1 MDVIFSLDQDHIQCG
16 ICYKAFTT
24 DMKCKD
30 QTTRELLPVLGSCG
44 HYFCHG
50 CIIRCRFMVGS
61 NGAVGCPK
69 CMKADQFV
77 PENPI
82 HHRMLIDLLRRARPI
97 GKSSSDEKVHQG
109 KCVSTCACENEY
121 QLVTEAARLFGLLLF
136 GCIFMWYKE

>member
-1 MDVIFSLDQDHIQCG
+1 MRNLLQCFHYRYEEHRSNHSG
-16 ICYKAFTT
+16 AVTCLGFVWTL
-24 DMKCKD
+24 
-30 QTTRELLPVLGSCG
+30 LLPWLYHPLQIYGG
-44 HYFCHG
+44 
-50 CIIRCRFMVGS
+50 IQ
-61 NGAVGCPK
+61 GAVGCPK

-109 KCVSTCACENEY
+109 KCVRTCACENEY
-121 QLVTEAARLFGLLLF
+121 QLVTEVARLFGLLLF